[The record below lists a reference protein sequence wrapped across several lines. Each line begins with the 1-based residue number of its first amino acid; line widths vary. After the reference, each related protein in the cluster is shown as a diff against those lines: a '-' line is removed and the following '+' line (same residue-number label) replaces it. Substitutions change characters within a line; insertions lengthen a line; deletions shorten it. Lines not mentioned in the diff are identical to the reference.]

1 MRTYSLVFAG
11 DIQLWSTKMIDK
23 KTTTA
28 DEALEAA
35 RRGKRLESKRL
46 LEMANEVLSKANH
59 TMMELFPGLLIWENM
74 EEAIRME
81 REAIAAAMPE
91 LKRQIALVSA
101 CIELAGKS
109 LLEGKEIDNA
119 EGINR
124 EILLFVIQFRYVYGC
139 TQIHLQELKSLECET
154 ETLRKAGGDLK
165 DGINGYNKKSPDK
178 RLLTFEEAY
187 VELKKS
193 DDLFIEEFSKAR
205 LP

>member
-1 MRTYSLVFAG
+1 MT
-11 DIQLWSTKMIDK
+11 DK
-23 KTTTA
+23 KTTA
-28 DEALEAA
+28 AAEAIKA
-35 RRGKRLESKRL
+35 
-46 LEMANEVLSKANH
+46 ANEVLSKVES

-101 CIELAGKS
+101 CIELASKS
-109 LLEGKEIDNA
+109 LLEGKEIDDA

-124 EILLFVIQFRYVYGC
+124 EILLFVMQFRFVYAR
-139 TQIHLQELKSLECET
+139 TQIHRQELKSLERET